1 MGLEVLL
8 FTVVLSWGQ
17 PETLP
22 GWHMLVGEERTEVL
36 TKTGRQMTAT
46 PASSSPSQGISV
58 NRVADLFHH
67 SIEDVWLVSI
77 DVVGCALDLLWTE
90 DSGGSAPQAQHWE
103 VSSPPAVSPF
113 LLPQVLLAYSPQLF
127 SGARLYPFS
136 GYCTFLWEP
145 VNVKSPFCFGE
156 PSTVYFPLD
165 LLVLCRKQDHVR
177 LSGNGSCR
185 RQSV

>member
-77 DVVGCALDLLWTE
+77 DVVGCALDL
-90 DSGGSAPQAQHWE
+90 H
-103 VSSPPAVSPF
+103 VSDIGIWPLHLH
-113 LLPQVLLAYSPQLF
+113 LLPCAGIYPGIGPIDHGDGHIF
-127 SGARLYPFS
+127 S
-136 GYCTFLWEP
+136 
-145 VNVKSPFCFGE
+145 N
-156 PSTVYFPLD
+156 
-165 LLVLCRKQDHVR
+165 
-177 LSGNGSCR
+177 
-185 RQSV
+185 